1 MQVQIDGFIGPEQF
15 PIRPLATEIKRSII
29 SGPEPVMRDWRRA
42 MYQGQELSRAEK
54 VMAFAEAYL
63 VVPDGIK
70 RGQPLHLEDFQE
82 AFIYAVFDNHVPTT
96 TAILSVARR
105 NGKTFIIAIIILA
118 FLVGPLAVRNS
129 SIASAANSREQAAL
143 IFKMMERMIKFNPD
157 LTAVTKI
164 VPSSKHI
171 TGLAKNTEYF
181 AMSAEAKTGHGQSLM
196 LIVLDE
202 SGQIVGPSNDYIS
215 MLETSQGSYEEP
227 LFITISTQAPSDG
240 DYLSIQIDDAEK
252 SRPEET
258 VAHVYR
264 APKDAELMQREYWKF
279 ANPGIGIFRSEKDV
293 EKQMQRAVR
302 LPEKENSVR
311 NLLLNQ
317 RVSREMLWLSP
328 NVWKK
333 CNGPIDIKVFLNNPV
348 SIGIDLSRRNDLTA
362 AVLAAQDYNTGIV
375 HVLPYVFCPS
385 KGLRARV
392 KRDRA
397 PYDTWVDNGQMF
409 TIEGPTIDY
418 EIFAERVRDA
428 VEDDLGIVITTIE
441 FDRWRIN
448 EFQKAAERQ
457 NFASWAEWN
466 EVGQGYKDFSP
477 RCEAMQSLLLA
488 GRIRH
493 GGHPLLNLAASNAIA
508 VKDPSGNTK
517 LDKSKS
523 TQRIDPLV
531 AMVMAVFPVSEG
543 DTGEGFDAD
552 GMIG

>member
-1 MQVQIDGFIGPEQF
+1 MLPQ
-15 PIRPLATEIKRSII
+15 IRPLAAEIKKSIV
-29 SGPEPVMRDWRRA
+29 SGPIPKMRDWRSV
-42 MYQGQELSRAEK
+42 MEEGGTLTVAEQ
-54 VMAFAEAYL
+54 VMGFAESYL
-63 VVPDGIK
+63 KVPDGIK

-82 AFIYAVFDNHVPTT
+82 AFIYAIFDNDVPTVQ
-96 TAILSVARR
+96 AILSVARR
-105 NGKTFIIAIIILA
+105 NGKTFLIAIIILA
-118 FLVGPLAVRNS
+118 FLVGPLAVQNS

-143 IFKMMERMIKFNPD
+143 IFKMMDRMIRMSD
-157 LTAVTKI
+157 ELDAVTKI

-196 LIVLDE
+196 VIVLDE
-202 SGQIVGPSNDYIS
+202 SGQIVGPSNDYID

-227 LFITISTQAPSDG
+227 LFITISTQSPSDG

-252 SRPEET
+252 SKLPEV

-264 APKDAELMQREYWKF
+264 APPDAELMDKKHWKF

-293 EKQMQRAVR
+293 EKQMAKAVR

-317 RVSREMLWLSP
+317 RVSRELLWLAP
-328 NVWKK
+328 DIWKK
-333 CNGPIDIKVFLNNPV
+333 CNGSIDNKVFLDNPV
-348 SIGIDLSRRNDLTA
+348 SVGVDLSRRNDLTA
-362 AVLAAQDYNTGIV
+362 AVIAATDYMTGIT
-375 HVLPYVFCPS
+375 HIKPFVFCPEM
-385 KGLRARV
+385 GLLARA

-397 PYDTWVDNGQMF
+397 PYDAWVRDGFMY
-409 TIEGPTIDY
+409 TIPGATIDY
-418 EIFAERVRDA
+418 KVFAQTIHDA
-428 VEDDLGIVITTIE
+428 IEDDMGIEITTVE

-448 EFQKAAERQ
+448 EFKTASEAE

-477 RCEAMQSLLLA
+477 RLESFQSLLLS
-488 GRIRH
+488 GRLRH

-508 VKDPSGNTK
+508 VRDPTGNVK
-517 LDKSKS
+517 LDKNKS

-531 AMVMAVFPVSEG
+531 AAVMAVFPVSEG
-543 DTGEGFDAD
+543 DTGEGFSAK